1 VLEHLMIVIRALGFR
16 DDCFRSVHWIL
27 LRTLLHIWLWQVVIG
42 ISFAYSQAVIPRP
55 QQSSDFVAAQQAFSN
70 SQYIQAAGLFADIA
84 DKTQTYGLRER
95 VIALRM
101 KAKCFVKLSRFV
113 EADAALR
120 ASLSLE
126 PRSAETLYLL
136 GFVLQRENQP
146 AASLGIFTQAAALAP
161 PQSDDLKLVA
171 LDYILLDDY
180 RDGIQWLQQALTLN
194 ANNAE
199 GWYDLGRAHMHQGQF
214 DEAIHAFKRS
224 LSIVPQNAKALDNV
238 GLSYQAQNKPE
249 EALKNFQAAVE
260 VARTSPR
267 PASEPFLDLGA
278 FLEEHEQY
286 GEAERML
293 LRAAELAP
301 NSSRCFEELARAYI
315 GEAKDTQAR
324 TTLEHAVALDPKN
337 PRLHY
342 QLARLYRKLG
352 LTRQAQTEFK
362 ETSRL
367 YGPHSVSIEPY

>member
-1 VLEHLMIVIRALGFR
+1 MKVIRASRFR
-16 DDCFRSVHWIL
+16 DDSFRSVHRNFV
-27 LRTLLHIWLWQVVIG
+27 RTLLHMCFLQGVIG
-42 ISFAYSQAVIPRP
+42 IAFAYPQAAIPRP
-55 QQSSDFVAAQQAFSN
+55 QQRSDFVEAQQAFSN
-70 SQYIQAAGLFADIA
+70 SQYIQAAKLFTDIA
-84 DKTQTYGLRER
+84 DKTQTYGVRER
-95 VIALRM
+95 AVALRM
-101 KAKCFVKLSRFV
+101 KAKCFVKLSRFI
-113 EADAALR
+113 EADSALR
-120 ASLSLE
+120 ASLDLE

-146 AASLGIFTQAAALAP
+146 AASLGVFTQATAIAP

-180 RDGIQWLQQALTLN
+180 RDGIRWLQQALTLN

-238 GLSYQAQNKPE
+238 GLSYEAQNKPE

-260 VARTSPR
+260 VARTSAQPG
-267 PASEPFLDLGA
+267 SQPFLDLGT

-286 GEAERML
+286 GEAESML

-301 NSSRCFEELARAYI
+301 NNSRCFEELARAYI
-315 GEAKDTQAR
+315 GEAKDTQAK

-352 LTRQAQTEFK
+352 LTQQAQTEFK